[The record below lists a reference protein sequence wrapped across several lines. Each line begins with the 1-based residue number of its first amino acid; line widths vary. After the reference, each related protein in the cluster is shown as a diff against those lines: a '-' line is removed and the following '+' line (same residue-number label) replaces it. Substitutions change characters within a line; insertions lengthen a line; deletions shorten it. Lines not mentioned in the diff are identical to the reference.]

1 MATIVYQDG
10 ENTRALKNAVVIRED
25 DFFIY
30 VQAYGNDIRI
40 GKKFI
45 IKIEEGNN
53 EKR

>member
-10 ENTRALKNAVVIRED
+10 DTFRALKNAKILQED
-25 DFFIY
+25 ELFIF

-53 EKR
+53 D